1 MQSLTIMLCSKTICI
16 YPSSAIS
23 QCLENSAKK
32 TLQKNLTRAVKVND
46 LYFQILLVDH
56 QLRALVF
63 AALIQQDLPSLSC
76 LILCCL
82 SHPLDS
88 IEQ

>member
-1 MQSLTIMLCSKTICI
+1 MQ
-16 YPSSAIS
+16 
-23 QCLENSAKK
+23 QNF
-32 TLQKNLTRAVKVND
+32 TRAVKVND
-46 LYFQILLVDH
+46 LYFQLLLVDR
-56 QLRALVF
+56 QLRVLVF